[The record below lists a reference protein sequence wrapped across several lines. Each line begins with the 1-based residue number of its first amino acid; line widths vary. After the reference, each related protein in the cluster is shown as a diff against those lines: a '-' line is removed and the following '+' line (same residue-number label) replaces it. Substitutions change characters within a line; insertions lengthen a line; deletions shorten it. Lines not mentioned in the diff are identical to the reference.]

1 MQAGL
6 PAVHMKILAV
16 DTSTNVCSVCILDGE
31 DVVAEYATIG
41 GRTHSERLMPA
52 IEMLF
57 AHLDY
62 GIDSLQGIAVI
73 HGPGSFT
80 GLRIALSVVKGLAF
94 ALNLPIVAVSALEIA
109 ALQLQQDGLICPA
122 LDARRHE
129 IFTCLY
135 EKKGSQLNLLIEPKS
150 IDPVAW
156 SSEIPKAP
164 ITFCGPGAHLYWHLL
179 RNHPESHLVYPAN
192 LILALALARFSRNK
206 FQKGETLNANQLK
219 AAYLRPSDA
228 EAKGPR
234 PSKISAAQ

>member
-1 MQAGL
+1 
-6 PAVHMKILAV
+6 MKILAV
-16 DTSTNVCSVCILDGE
+16 DTSTNVCSVCILDGD
-31 DVVAEYATIG
+31 DVVGEYWTIG

-57 AHLDY
+57 SHLDY
-62 GIDSLQGIAVI
+62 GIESLQGIAVI

-80 GLRIALSVVKGLAF
+80 GLRIALSVVKGLSL
-94 ALNLPIVAVSALEIA
+94 ALNLPIVAASALEIG
-109 ALQLQQDGLICPA
+109 ALQLQQNGLICPA

-135 EKKGSQLNLLIEPKS
+135 EKKGSELKVLIEPS
-150 IDPVAW
+150 SVDPVAW
-156 SSEIPKAP
+156 ASEIPKAP

-179 RNHPESHLVYPAN
+179 RNHSDSELVYPAN
-192 LILALALARFSRNK
+192 LILAPALARFSKSR
-206 FQKGETLNANQLK
+206 FQNGAVIGANQLK

-234 PSKISAAQ
+234 PSKISAGP